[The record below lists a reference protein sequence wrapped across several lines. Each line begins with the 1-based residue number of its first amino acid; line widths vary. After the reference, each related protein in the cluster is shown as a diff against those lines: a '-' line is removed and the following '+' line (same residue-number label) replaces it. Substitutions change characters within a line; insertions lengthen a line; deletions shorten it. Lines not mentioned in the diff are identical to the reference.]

1 MANGFGPGQGII
13 EPTPASGAAK
23 GRVLNEPRTNG
34 ASAGRTGTRVA
45 KNTAVLLVSRGLTLA
60 FSAAATILLVRYLG
74 KERLGDFGALYAYLS
89 LFSWLASFGIEP
101 ILAREAARERHLAGS
116 ILFTGMALGSVL
128 ALGALAVAMVF
139 AGPLGYQAHLR
150 TLLALAALEIL
161 ILAPLRHL
169 GIVFQVDLRQWY
181 GAGINIFRQ
190 ALWLGVVVVLARTG
204 ASLGFVVAARLA
216 VACVEVALTW
226 RFALPFLERPWH
238 LLWGRMGVFLKAS
251 LPVALGSL
259 AVGIYLRIDQVMLHK
274 MVSAGEL
281 GNYVAAVKVSEL
293 FEALPAAFLTT
304 LFPLLCRAAGQE
316 DQFRRYLGLSF
327 RYLLVVA
334 LGLCVVITVA
344 ARPIIQVLYGQQY
357 APAAKMLSILIW
369 SEIATFFGSVVANS
383 LVALNLQR
391 FLVLPTAAGAAINV
405 VLNFLLIPRFGAVG
419 AAWATAVSYTAAWL
433 LVLLPFRDTRSLIG
447 QGLRIALPGTL
458 VTLVALGVPLLTPLP
473 DLMRLAV
480 ALALF
485 GIGTWLS
492 QMLHRGDWVYARA
505 IMQGGV
511 SGLE

>member
-1 MANGFGPGQGII
+1 MNDSRASSTPGG
-13 EPTPASGAAK
+13 S
-23 GRVLNEPRTNG
+23 
-34 ASAGRTGTRVA
+34 TGTRVA
-45 KNTAVLLVSRGLTLA
+45 KNTAVLLVSRGLTLL

-74 KERLGDFGALYAYLS
+74 KEKLGEFGALYAYLS

-101 ILAREAARERHLAGS
+101 ILAREATRERHLAGS
-116 ILFTGMALGSVL
+116 ILFTGMALGSLL
-128 ALGALAVAMVF
+128 ALGALGITMLL

-150 TLLALAALEIL
+150 TLLALAALEVL

-190 ALWLGVVVVLARTG
+190 ALWLGAVVALAAAG
-204 ASLGFVVAARLA
+204 ASLGYFVAARLA
-216 VACVEVALTW
+216 VACVEVALIW
-226 RFALPFLERPWH
+226 RFAVPFLERPWH
-238 LLWGRMGVFLKAS
+238 LLWGRIRPFLKAS

-274 MVSAGEL
+274 MVSAAEL

-327 RYLLVVA
+327 RYLMVVA
-334 LGLCVVITVA
+334 LGLCVVMTVA
-344 ARPIIQVLYGQQY
+344 ARPIIQILYGQQY
-357 APAAKMLSILIW
+357 QAAAKMLSILIW
-369 SEIATFFGSVVANS
+369 SEIAVFFGSVVANS
-383 LVALNLQR
+383 LIALNLQR

-405 VLNFLLIPRFGAVG
+405 ILNFLLIPRFGAVG
-419 AAWATAVSYTAAWL
+419 AAWATAVSYSAAWM

-447 QGLRIALPGTL
+447 QGLRIAFPGA
-458 VTLVALGVPLLTPLP
+458 LVALVAIGVPLLTPLP
-473 DLMRLAV
+473 DLLRLAV

-492 QMLHRGDWVYARA
+492 QMLHRGDWAYARA
-505 IMQGGV
+505 MMQGGA